1 MTGPTAP
8 ATWREKQWDATA
20 TRRPGIG
27 LADLIAAAG
36 YLDAHEATVQ
46 RVAHLLGLASL
57 PPTPVP
63 PPRTPSFPEQ
73 PPIGEGPILPIR
85 ATVAA
90 DEADVDVRP
99 AGDDPRTA
107 RPARVRAVT
116 STAPAPPRPP
126 RATVDTLFPAGS
138 SPRLPPEPLFLP
150 HHERAVLSA
159 LAAVSRPGREV
170 DIAALVEQLST
181 RRAVDR
187 IPRLPE
193 ATTRLGVQLILDQ
206 GAGMRPFARDLGL
219 LAHSLRRIVGADAV
233 DVLDASYRLDLV
245 SRLDSGEDEMAD
257 TANDADAER
266 AYQPPARGRPV
277 LLATDLG
284 ISATLGPAPARQ
296 PPDVLRL
303 AEAVRGAGCPFVV
316 LIPYP
321 PARWPAWAVG
331 RLTLVHWDRPTV
343 AGQALRAQR
352 NAQAIVGALR

>member
-1 MTGPTAP
+1 MTAPTAP
-8 ATWREKQWDATA
+8 AAWGAKRWDTTA

-27 LADLIAAAG
+27 LGDLIAATG
-36 YLDAHEATVQ
+36 YLDAGEAIMQ
-46 RVAHLLGLASL
+46 QVAVLLGLVSL
-57 PPTPVP
+57 PPTPVS
-63 PPRTPSFPEQ
+63 PPRTPGSPEQ
-73 PPIGEGPILPIR
+73 PPIGTGPILPIT
-85 ATVAA
+85 AAVAA

-107 RPARVRAVT
+107 RPARLRAVT
-116 STAPAPPRPP
+116 SAAPAPPRPP

-138 SPRLPPEPLFLP
+138 SPRLPLEPLFLP

-170 DIAALVEQLST
+170 DIAALVEELGT

-187 IPRLPE
+187 IPRLLE

-219 LAHSLRRIVGADAV
+219 LARSLRRIVGADAV

-245 SRLDSGEDEMAD
+245 SRLDTDEDQIAGTENGAD
-257 TANDADAER
+257 VER

-296 PPDVLRL
+296 PADVMRL

-316 LIPYP
+316 LVPYP

-352 NAQAIVGALR
+352 RAQAIAGVLR